1 MRLILIGCEY
11 AGKTTLAVE
20 ISKWMIEALG
30 LPFVRWHNHFV
41 VPHIDQHLV
50 VRAQGDDRIPVPGK
64 AAADELTEEEQ
75 EQILALKPAL
85 LEQFQRHM
93 IWRHLVPSFYSN
105 EDDYLLINWYYADA
119 VYAPLYYGYGEPGS
133 FGRPPAA
140 STRLGRGGDE
150 AGAGHGAGARRG
162 RGHRGA
168 HAAAPARPVY
178 SQSAG
183 CGGRVG
189 AL

>member
-75 EQILALKPAL
+75 E
-85 LEQFQRHM
+85 
-93 IWRHLVPSFYSN
+93 
-105 EDDYLLINWYYADA
+105 
-119 VYAPLYYGYGEPGS
+119 
-133 FGRPPAA
+133 
-140 STRLGRGGDE
+140 
-150 AGAGHGAGARRG
+150 
-162 RGHRGA
+162 
-168 HAAAPARPVY
+168 
-178 SQSAG
+178 
-183 CGGRVG
+183 
-189 AL
+189 